1 MKKMD
6 SEMVDEMGHTV
17 SYREVRT
24 TKYFYFLYKSQHSG
38 RRAKQFLILK
48 AIKMDIKR
56 IFNGCHIPIPHENST
71 YNTENAHEILIFLNS
86 SLIYVILVVVKIQL
100 SSETNRLQIM
110 QNNMLRI
117 IHRLRISNRINMLEL
132 LMNENKNY
140 VC

>member
-1 MKKMD
+1 
-6 SEMVDEMGHTV
+6 MVDEMGHTV

-71 YNTENAHEILIFLNS
+71 YNTESAHEILIFLNS
-86 SLIYVILVVVKIQL
+86 SVICVILHCKCLQGFTGTL
-100 SSETNRLQIM
+100 QGNRSAG
-110 QNNMLRI
+110 
-117 IHRLRISNRINMLEL
+117 ISNLWGL
-132 LMNENKNY
+132 HVYPQSL
-140 VC
+140 

>member
-1 MKKMD
+1 
-6 SEMVDEMGHTV
+6 MGHTV

-71 YNTENAHEILIFLNS
+71 YNTESAHEILIFLNS
-86 SLIYVILVVVKIQL
+86 SVICVILVVVKILHNRSMIISIKMVQL
-100 SSETNRLQIM
+100 QTSIAVKKLIFHN
-110 QNNMLRI
+110 
-117 IHRLRISNRINMLEL
+117 L
-132 LMNENKNY
+132 LAVNKP
-140 VC
+140 

>member
-1 MKKMD
+1 MQK
-6 SEMVDEMGHTV
+6 MVDEMGHTV

-71 YNTENAHEILIFLNS
+71 YNTKSAHEILIFLNS
-86 SLIYVILVVVKIQL
+86 SVICVILVVVKIL
-100 SSETNRLQIM
+100 HNRSM
-110 QNNMLRI
+110 Q
-117 IHRLRISNRINMLEL
+117 SQ
-132 LMNENKNY
+132 
-140 VC
+140 